1 MFESTF
7 KKTNFNKFKGILF
20 ILVILMFSE
29 SFTCYKQNQPEKE
42 YLGKWFNASAK
53 IQIRTKTGFM
63 KYKFTTITIPISITI
78 SPQGTATCKIG
89 NVESNSLSV
98 TKNPGNAE
106 KTGVIYIVKLG
117 EIGLINKT
125 DPLSKKEVE
134 LWIKPIKNEKALR
147 VEIRQ
152 MDLLDAFPMGE
163 VVLEKVM
170 SL

>member
-7 KKTNFNKFKGILF
+7 KKTSFNKFKGIFF
-20 ILVILMFSE
+20 ILILMLSE

-42 YLGKWFNASAK
+42 YLGSWYNASAK
-53 IQIRTKTGFM
+53 IQVRTKTGFM
-63 KYKFTTITIPISITI
+63 KYKFTSITIPISITI

-98 TKNPGNAE
+98 TKNPGNVE

-117 EIGLINKT
+117 EIAQINKT

-134 LWIKPIKNEKALR
+134 LWIKPIKNEKTLQ

-163 VVLEKVM
+163 VVLEKGM